1 MGATVGEERAGP
13 GSTVPDDGGTVLA
26 GFWLWD
32 VLMVVATLLTCVFIA
47 LQDRPV
53 AAQIGAAALVVA
65 IAVAWPVAGRR
76 MALAIAAR
84 PVSPG
89 RALYC
94 VAIGAGLVVAVA
106 LVDSA
111 NWAAFVVY
119 TQLFWLLPL
128 SWAVGGVVALTV
140 LAPLAGGL
148 FRGLGVTGDLYP
160 PQALFMTLFGV
171 LVGIFI
177 TRLAHES
184 GRRADLIIELEAS
197 QAEVAQLSHVAG
209 AAAERERLAG
219 EIHDTLAQGFTS
231 IVTLLQAAQAQF
243 AADPAAASRHVD
255 LAIRSARE
263 NLQEARRLV
272 AASVPGELA
281 DRSLADAVERAAL
294 RFTEEGGV
302 RARHAA
308 AGVPRKVPAEI
319 EIVLLRAA
327 QELLA
332 NVRRHAGAGAVS
344 VRLDYTDPAAVA
356 LTVID
361 DGTGF
366 DPAGVGDASFGLRM
380 MRTRVERLGGTA
392 EVASGPTGTT
402 VAVTV
407 PTARTPQEAR

>member
-1 MGATVGEERAGP
+1 MGAQVGEERAGP
-13 GSTVPDDGGTVLA
+13 GSAVPDGGAALA
-26 GFWLWD
+26 AFWLWD
-32 VLMVVATLLTCVFIA
+32 VLMIVATLLTCVFVA
-47 LQDRPV
+47 LEDSPV
-53 AAQIGAAALVVA
+53 TARIGAGALVVA

-76 MALAIAAR
+76 MALEDR

-94 VAIGAGLVVAVA
+94 LAIGAGLVAGIA

-128 SWAVGGVVALTV
+128 AWAVGGVVALTV
-140 LAPLAGGL
+140 LAPLAGSVFREQGL
-148 FRGLGVTGDLYP
+148 VGALYP

-171 LVGIFI
+171 LVGVFI

-184 GRRADLIIELEAS
+184 GRRAELITELETS

-243 AADPAAASRHVD
+243 AADPAAASRHVE

-272 AASVPGELA
+272 AASVPGDLA

-302 RARHAA
+302 PARNAA
-308 AGVPRKVPAEI
+308 AGIPRKVPAEI

-344 VRLDYTDPAAVA
+344 VRLDYTDLGAVA
-356 LTVID
+356 LTVTD

-366 DPAGVGDASFGLRM
+366 DPAGVGDARFGLRM
-380 MRTRVERLGGTA
+380 MRTRVERLGGTV

-407 PTARTPQEAR
+407 PTARIPQEA